1 MGKPSARR
9 SVGKRLPVADVRGAA
24 FQRQGTHA
32 QKQRLRD
39 LLQEHSTAA
48 VANPFENGDA
58 CAESV
63 GLTVSRIELD
73 AVPTATIVELPELEL
88 EVRQVSQRLAELPAE
103 AAGAVRRILD
113 AAHRENLQHQAR
125 RREQFEEELTRGT
138 LPRGSGFSRF
148 LSSLSHYFVRL
159 GPPASEAEIEA
170 LQTLSPMRF
179 GNSLSEFYRS
189 VGGLSWDFGDTGM
202 GMRLFSP
209 RTLLEAQQSALRWQR
224 LERLSLLD
232 MARWCWSNDRPG
244 LAKAEAAGRDAHAR
258 TYAVRARRLT
268 ASAVGDHRPERN
280 ELMQARG

>member
-1 MGKPSARR
+1 MQLQVDSRGWQDATTSHSRVLARR
-9 SVGKRLPVADVRGAA
+9 RNVASLAEDAADTFDQARSTTLALAARRPVRRSLMHALIAELSPLLVKEDIEAVTALLERWQPRDELWRQCVEGRLHAPSS
-24 FQRQGTHA
+24 THA

-39 LLQEHSTAA
+39 LLQEHSTGA
-48 VANPFENGDA
+48 VAYPIENGDA

-179 GNSLSEFYRS
+179 GNSLSELYRS
-189 VGGLSWDFGDTGM
+189 VGGLS
-202 GMRLFSP
+202 
-209 RTLLEAQQSALRWQR
+209 
-224 LERLSLLD
+224 
-232 MARWCWSNDRPG
+232 
-244 LAKAEAAGRDAHAR
+244 
-258 TYAVRARRLT
+258 
-268 ASAVGDHRPERN
+268 
-280 ELMQARG
+280 